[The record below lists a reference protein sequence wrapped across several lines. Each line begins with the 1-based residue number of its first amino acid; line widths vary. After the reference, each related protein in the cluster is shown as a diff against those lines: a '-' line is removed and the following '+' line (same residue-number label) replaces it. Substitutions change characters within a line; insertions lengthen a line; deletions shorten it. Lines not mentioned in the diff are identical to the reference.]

1 MKLFSKTRKKK
12 LINSINIAKSLMEEK
27 LNKSNDDKNDKKV
40 EENIK
45 KSQSLENSKT
55 VLRKRRILK
64 RKLKFKE
71 KKLKQGNHT

>member
-40 EENIK
+40 EETIK